1 MGAEG
6 SLGNG
11 DLEDVCV
18 WGIPTLLLG
27 RASVRIS
34 RAVFFIKSITINVKF
49 IQPMEKKAF
58 VSIENFF
65 HDSFFSPSNSSSLC
79 LSLSFPLLG
88 VFSRRC
94 PGAPAHGGQTG
105 RDDSL
110 PLIFRPQ
117 GPAPRHLVPLA
128 FGEILHSDSRLLPRG
143 VQALGIHREVDELT
157 RPHGANAP
165 LTLALPPW
173 WCCCRCLIWVLF

>member
-6 SLGNG
+6 SFSDGNS
-11 DLEDVCV
+11 DLQDVC
-18 WGIPTLLLG
+18 GGYLLLG
-27 RASVRIS
+27 RASLRIS
-34 RAVFFIKSITINVKF
+34 RAVFIVKSIVTINGKF
-49 IQPMEKKAF
+49 IQPMENKS

-65 HDSFFSPSNSSSLC
+65 HYSFFSPSNSSSLS

-94 PGAPAHGGQTG
+94 PGTPAHGGQAR

-128 FGEILHSDSRLLPRG
+128 FGEILHSDPRLLPRG

-157 RPHGANAP
+157 RPHGANAA
-165 LTLALPPW
+165 LALALPPW
-173 WCCCRCLIWVLF
+173 WWCCRCLIWVLF

>member
-1 MGAEG
+1 MEN
-6 SLGNG
+6 SLIDG
-11 DLEDVCV
+11 
-18 WGIPTLLLG
+18 
-27 RASVRIS
+27 
-34 RAVFFIKSITINVKF
+34 
-49 IQPMEKKAF
+49 KKEES

-65 HDSFFSPSNSSSLC
+65 IIHFSPHLTAARSLS
-79 LSLSFPLLG
+79 LPLSFPLLG
-88 VFSRRC
+88 IFSRGC
-94 PGAPAHGGQTG
+94 PGTPAHGGQAR

-157 RPHGANAP
+157 RPHRTNAP
-165 LTLALPPW
+165 LALALPPW